1 LGPRDK
7 DVEKMLKSIAGG
19 KYKSLDELVDATVP
33 TKIRLDK
40 DVDIGEAMTESEALA
55 TIKAMADSN
64 VVAKSYLGAGYYGT
78 HTPSCIQ
85 RNILE
90 NPGW

>member
-1 LGPRDK
+1 
-7 DVEKMLKSIAGG
+7 MLHSIAGG
-19 KYKSLDELVDATVP
+19 KYKSLDALVDATVP
-33 TKIRLDK
+33 AKFRLEK
-40 DVDIGEAMTESEALA
+40 DLDVCEALTESEALA
-55 TIKAMADSN
+55 TIKAMADAN
-64 VVAKSYLGAGYYGT
+64 IVGKSYVGAGYYGT